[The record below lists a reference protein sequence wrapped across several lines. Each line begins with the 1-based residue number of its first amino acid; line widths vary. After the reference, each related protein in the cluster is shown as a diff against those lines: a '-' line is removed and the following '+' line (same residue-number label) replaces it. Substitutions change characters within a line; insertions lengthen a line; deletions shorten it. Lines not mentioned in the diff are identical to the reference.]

1 MLREKLSVLKE
12 KLIGLETTNMS
23 CLEKR
28 AEILAPAGSFDS
40 VVAAVRCG
48 ADAVY
53 LGAKNFSA
61 RASAQN
67 FSIEELRQTVI
78 FCHERGVKVYL
89 TLNTSVY
96 DKELKEAAEL
106 ITASARLGIDALIV
120 SDLGIVSLA
129 REICPE
135 LPLHAST
142 QMCIQSTEGVL
153 AAKKLGFERAV
164 LAREMSRQ
172 EISDAVKN
180 GGIETE
186 VFVHGA
192 LCMSVSGQCYLSSV
206 LGKRSGNRGRCAQPC
221 RLNFSLENN
230 NANYVLSLKDLSL
243 SKHLKELDS
252 MGVTSL
258 KIEGRMK
265 RPEYVAAAVSL
276 VRAELSG
283 ETDEEILELSRDIF
297 SRSGFTEGY
306 FLSQIDKKMFGFRSK
321 EDAESSKAA
330 IPRIHERY
338 RREAQ
343 RVPVSAKLSILEN
356 EPIDLT
362 LSDASNS
369 VTAVSVNPE
378 ISVNKAISEEE
389 AKEKISKLGS
399 TPFYLKEFK
408 ANIGKNLFVPPSVL
422 NSLRREVCDKL
433 LEMRG
438 KIKPLETFEPSDFK
452 TQRAKEKQ
460 KVYARFE
467 SFKQLE
473 NNYAFCDMAILPYNE
488 IIKNRDKVKANSAAE
503 LDRCSFSNDKNI
515 ENTLEKL
522 KALQIKWV
530 CIQNISQ
537 IELAVKHGFKI
548 LCGPFMNVYNSRAL
562 NELSRLGVNE
572 AVASFELSS
581 KSLNNLNSPIPF
593 GALVYGYLPLMITR
607 ACPIKNVKNCSSCQ
621 GKGGYLNDRMGKKMA
636 VKCRGSVSEIYNCV
650 PLCSEIS
657 EFDNAD
663 FILAYFTEEN
673 EDAVFEILK
682 DISANKTPQ
691 CHEGFTRGL
700 YRCGVI

>member
-1 MLREKLSVLKE
+1 
-12 KLIGLETTNMS
+12 MS
-23 CLEKR
+23 HLEKR

-67 FSIEELRQTVI
+67 FSLEELRQAVI

-96 DKELKEAAEL
+96 DKELAEAAEL
-106 ITASARLGIDALIV
+106 IKASAALGIDALIV

-129 REICPE
+129 KNICPE
-135 LPLHAST
+135 MPLHAST
-142 QMCIQSTEGVL
+142 QMCIQSAEGVL
-153 AAKKLGFERAV
+153 AAKRLGFERAV

-172 EISDAVKN
+172 EIFDAVKN

-221 RLNFSLENN
+221 RLDFSLENSS
-230 NANYVLSLKDLSL
+230 ANYVLSLKDLSL
-243 SKHLKELDS
+243 NQHLKELDS

-276 VRAELSG
+276 VNAELSG
-283 ETDEEILELSRDIF
+283 ESNEEILELSRDIF
-297 SRSGFTEGY
+297 SRSGFTDGY
-306 FLSQIDKKMFGFRSK
+306 FLSQIDKKIFGFRSK
-321 EDAESSKAA
+321 EDAETSKSA

-343 RVPVSAKLSILEN
+343 RVPVSAKLSVIEN
-356 EPIDLT
+356 EPISLV
-362 LSDASNS
+362 LSDFDNS
-369 VTAVSVNPE
+369 VSVFSNKPE
-378 ISVNKAISEEE
+378 ISLSKSISEEE

-399 TPFYLKEFK
+399 TPFYIKSFE
-408 ANIGKNLFVPPSVL
+408 ANISKNLFVPSSVI
-422 NSLRREVCDKL
+422 NSLRREACDKL
-433 LEMRG
+433 LEIRG
-438 KIKPLETFEPSDFK
+438 KIKPLKTFELSDIK
-452 TQRAKEKQ
+452 MQRAIEKQ
-460 KVYARFE
+460 KIYARFE
-467 SFKQLE
+467 SFKQFE
-473 NNYAFCDMAILPYNE
+473 MCYKICDMAILPYKE
-488 IIKNRDKVKANSAAE
+488 IFKNQDKINGNIVAE
-503 LDRCSFSNDKNI
+503 LDRCSFSNDKNT
-515 ENTLEKL
+515 ENVLDKL
-522 KALQIKWV
+522 KALQVKWV
-530 CIQNISQ
+530 CVQNISQ
-537 IELAVKHGFKI
+537 IEPAVKLGFKI

-562 NELSRLGVNE
+562 SKLSELGVNE

-581 KSLNNLNSPIPF
+581 KSLNTLNSPIPF

-607 ACPIKNVKNCSSCQ
+607 ACPVKNAKNCSNCQ
-621 GKGGYLNDRMGKKMA
+621 GKGGYLKDRMGKRMA
-636 VKCRGSVSEIYNCV
+636 IKCRGNVSEIYNCV
-650 PLCSEIS
+650 PLCAEIS

-663 FILAYFTEEN
+663 FVLAYFTEEN
-673 EDAVFEILK
+673 EKTAFDILK
-682 DISANKTPQ
+682 DISSNKSLNCPK
-691 CHEGFTRGL
+691 EYTRGL
-700 YRCGVI
+700 YRGGVI